1 MPKTPLDSDAPTGP
15 PNSAE
20 VALESATKRR
30 FVLQELV
37 DSEKDYVKD
46 LGLIV
51 DGFMATLQQMDL
63 PENLRGKDRI
73 IFANIE
79 QIYEFHKKYFLIF
92 LIFVF
97 FLLCF
102 FVTFFFLL
110 CFFNVF
116 FLL

>member
-1 MPKTPLDSDAPTGP
+1 MGVSDRLHEILSMSKTPMDNDAPTSVP
-15 PNSAE
+15 STAE
-20 VALESATKRR
+20 AALESVTKRR

-73 IFANIE
+73 VFANIQ
-79 QIYEFHKKYFLIF
+79 QIYEFHKKYVAFS
-92 LIFVF
+92 
-97 FLLCF
+97 FLLNF
-102 FVTFFFLL
+102 
-110 CFFNVF
+110 
-116 FLL
+116 